1 MRLYSVFDVES
12 HSWTKNTILKEIESA
27 SGYQCTTRS
36 FRGDYNSIIS
46 KTNWDKDPLVKM
58 SWPYFLTKDDSYS
71 FVNYL
76 EEGYGHLGVDW
87 NVRKQWFNQ
96 YDPHSGSDHP
106 WHNHSHPNGDL
117 MNGVASVYYVELGD
131 ESLVTVLKDPETGE
145 EVFPKVKEGQILTFD
160 ANIFHKSPR
169 NFSDTRKT
177 VIAFNIE
184 FV

>member
-12 HSWTKNTILKEIESA
+12 HSSTKNTILKEIESA
-27 SGYQCTTRS
+27 SGYQCTTKS
-36 FRGDYNSIIS
+36 FRGDYSSIIS
-46 KTNWDKDPLVKM
+46 KTNWDKDPLVRM

-76 EEGYGHLGVDW
+76 EERYGGMGTEW
-87 NVRKQWFNQ
+87 KVRKQWFNQ

-160 ANIFHKSPR
+160 ANILHKSPR

-184 FV
+184 FL

>member
-12 HSWTKNTILKEIESA
+12 HSSTKNTILKEIESA

-36 FRGDYNSIIS
+36 FRGDYSSIIS
-46 KTNWDKDPLVKM
+46 KTNWDKDPLVRM

-76 EEGYGHLGVDW
+76 EEIYGGMGTEW
-87 NVRKQWFNQ
+87 KVRKQWFNQ

-160 ANIFHKSPR
+160 ANILHKSPR

-184 FV
+184 FL

>member
-12 HSWTKNTILKEIESA
+12 HSSTKNTILKEIESA
-27 SGYQCTTRS
+27 SGYQCTTKS
-36 FRGDYNSIIS
+36 FRGDYSSIIS
-46 KTNWDKDPLVKM
+46 KTNWDKDPLVRM

-76 EEGYGHLGVDW
+76 EERYGGMGTEW
-87 NVRKQWFNQ
+87 KVRKQWFNQ

-106 WHNHSHPNGDL
+106 WHTHSHPNGDL

-160 ANIFHKSPR
+160 ANILHKSPR

-184 FV
+184 FL

>member
-1 MRLYSVFDVES
+1 
-12 HSWTKNTILKEIESA
+12 
-27 SGYQCTTRS
+27 
-36 FRGDYNSIIS
+36 
-46 KTNWDKDPLVKM
+46 M

-87 NVRKQWFNQ
+87 KVRKQWFNQ

>member
-12 HSWTKNTILKEIESA
+12 HSSTKNTILKEIESA

-36 FRGDYNSIIS
+36 FRGDYSSIIS
-46 KTNWDKDPLVKM
+46 KTNWDKDPLVRM

-76 EEGYGHLGVDW
+76 EEIYGGMGTEW
-87 NVRKQWFNQ
+87 KVRKQWFNQ

-106 WHNHSHPNGDL
+106 WHTHSHPNGDL

-184 FV
+184 FL